1 MTRVYVISEKRVEK
15 LFSMKDAI
23 KAVERCF
30 ATYSDGKSGMPPIV
44 TSYVKRYSGVLEIK
58 SGYLETDCIGAK
70 VICYFEEN
78 PSKYGLPALAGVV
91 VLNDLETGI
100 PIAILNAAPIT
111 ALRTGAAGAVAAKY
125 LARRDSRSVGI
136 IGTGVQ
142 GRYQLMGLNELF
154 SIDEVR
160 AYDRIKDSSMRYAS
174 EMSSKLGLDVKA
186 VEAPKDAVENA
197 DILVTATPSRE
208 PIVNSKWVRGGTH
221 INAIGADEPGKQ
233 ELDPQILKKAKV
245 VVDCLAECK
254 VRGEIN
260 LAISEGII
268 NLSNI
273 HAELGDIVAGKKK
286 GRESAG
292 EITIFDATGMAI
304 QDIATSF
311 EIYNIAKEKGIGTT
325 IAI

>member
-1 MTRVYVISEKRVEK
+1 ME
-15 LFSMKDAI
+15 DAI
-23 KAVERCF
+23 EAVERCF
-30 ATYSDGKSGMPPIV
+30 AAYSEGKTGMPPIV
-44 TSYVKRYSGVLEIK
+44 ASYVKKYGGVLEIK

-70 VICYFEEN
+70 VICYFESN
-78 PSKYGLPALAGVV
+78 PSKYSLPALTGVV
-91 VLNDLETGI
+91 ILDDLKTGV

-125 LARRDSRSVGI
+125 LARRDSHNVGI

-142 GRYQLMGLNELF
+142 GRSQLIGLNELF
-154 SIDEVR
+154 DIEEVR

-174 EMSSKLGLDVKA
+174 EMSKKLGLNVKA

-197 DILVTATPSRE
+197 DIVVTATPSRS
-208 PIVNSKWVRGGTH
+208 PIINSKWVREGVH

-233 ELDPQILKKAKV
+233 ELDPQILTKAKI

-260 LAISEGII
+260 MAISERII
-268 NLSNI
+268 GLSDVY
-273 HAELGDIVAGKKK
+273 AELGDIVTGKKK
-286 GRESAG
+286 GRESAS

-304 QDIATSF
+304 QDIATSY
-311 EIYNIAKEKGIGTT
+311 EIYKIAKQKGIGTT
-325 IAI
+325 VAI

>member
-1 MTRVYVISEKRVEK
+1 LTHVCVISKEQVET

-30 ATYSDGKSGMPPIV
+30 AAYSDGKTGMPPIV
-44 TSYVKRYSGVLEIK
+44 TCYVKNYGGVLEIK

-78 PSKYGLPALAGVV
+78 PSRYGLPALTGVV
-91 VLNDLETGI
+91 VLNDLKTGI
-100 PIAILNAAPIT
+100 PIAIVNAAPIT

-136 IGTGVQ
+136 VGTGVQ
-142 GRYQLMGLNELF
+142 GRYQLIGLNELF
-154 SIDEVR
+154 DIAEVR

-186 VEAPKDAVENA
+186 VEVPRDAVENA
-197 DILVTATPSRE
+197 DIVVTATPSRK
-208 PIVNSKWVRGGTH
+208 PIINSKWVRSGTH

-233 ELDPQILKKAKV
+233 ELDPQILTRAKI
-245 VVDCLAECK
+245 VVDCLEECK

-260 LAISEGII
+260 SAMSEGII
-268 NLSNI
+268 DLCNI
-273 HAELGDIVAGKKK
+273 YAELGDIVAGKKK
-286 GRESAG
+286 GRESAS

-304 QDIATSF
+304 QDLATSY
-311 EIYNIAKEKGIGTT
+311 EIYKIAKEKGIGTT
-325 IAI
+325 VAI